1 MAKEE
6 VYIVGAARTAI
17 GNFSGAFSSLSA
29 AELGGAAVREALGR
43 AAVKAEQVDEVIMGQ
58 VLTAGCGQNPAR
70 QAAVKAG
77 VPYSVPATTVNMVCG
92 SGLKSVVLGYQAI
105 LCGDSKVVVAGG
117 QENMSQSPHC
127 ANVRGGVKFGDLSL
141 MDSMMQDGLTCAFAD
156 CHMGITA
163 ENVARQKTLSRQEQD
178 QFSAKSQN
186 KAESAQKKNLFTK
199 EIVPVSVP
207 SRKGPVVVST
217 DEFPRH
223 GTTSETLGKLRPAF
237 IRDGTGTVTA
247 GNASGLNDGA
257 AAVVLVSKSAATEIG
272 CSEPLARVVSWA
284 QAGVDPSVMGL
295 GPIPAVRK
303 ALEKAG
309 WGVCDVDVFEL
320 NEAFAAQSLAVVREL
335 GIDPEKVNVCG
346 GAIALGHPIGSSGCR
361 ILVTLLHVMADRGG
375 KRGVA
380 ALCIGGG
387 MGIAMCIETL

>member
-105 LCGDSKVVVAGG
+105 LCGDSTVVVAGG
-117 QENMSQSPHC
+117 QENMTQSPHC

-141 MDSMMQDGLTCAFAD
+141 TDSMIKDGLTCAFND

-207 SRKGPVVVST
+207 SRKGPVVVSA

-223 GTTSETLGKLRPAF
+223 GTTPETLGKLRPAF
-237 IRDGTGTVTA
+237 VRDGTGTVTA
-247 GNASGLNDGA
+247 GNATGLNDGA
-257 AAVVLVSKSAATEIG
+257 AAVVLVSKSAATKMG
-272 CSEPLARVVSWA
+272 CSGPLARVVSWA

-335 GIDPEKVNVCG
+335 GIDLEKVNVCG
-346 GAIALGHPIGSSGCR
+346 GAIALGHPIGASGCR
-361 ILVTLLHVMADRGG
+361 ILVTLLHVLADRGG